1 MIAAILLVGALVL
14 VPGAGASLAL
24 APPGEITIESR
35 IGLAF
40 GLGYGV
46 VAGVASALALAGVF
60 SRPAFIVGVVAATV
74 VVWLLAL
81 RRAPAREQ
89 AAKLAEQAREMPF
102 VLGAGL
108 ALIVAVAV
116 TRLFY
121 PIENSLAIRSAWR
134 YWADGLEVAS
144 AGHIPTTAAQW
155 GTEIP
160 ATVSKLVLNNF
171 EGGVSSFLGPEPLP
185 AMRGILTIAAI
196 GLAAVLLGLARE
208 LGLTVAAPL
217 VPALVILVPDR
228 LPLSH
233 EITGD
238 LKLYTGEGVG
248 RLAAFSAVLIGIYAL
263 RGRERWAPAIVA
275 GALLALAGLTHLV
288 PTLIA
293 GALLALFAIAFVLV
307 DRSCL
312 KTALVRGGVA
322 ALAFAVCY
330 AGMTVLSGGDLGLQ
344 RATSHASFSGLP
356 PKVDPTLSFSHGKY
370 VDLEP
375 KHGHFFIPPREI
387 VGRYAEDTIDRPTYG
402 KVGLGFLAVL
412 FVASVVAA
420 WFERRLFIVLTVAWG
435 LAGTILTVAL
445 LFSYRYDTLIPANFG
460 VRRLYDYAVIPPAL
474 VIPALIEAAAAP
486 FARRRRF
493 VIPAVAVAAGVLA
506 VTAAALRTPGDQ
518 SIQRAE
524 AGKKVFASVT
534 RYVPCDARMLANT
547 RTAGSWEAWTGR
559 GAITEGM
566 SPFLRPEVMAGI
578 LPILVGANDFFKDP
592 QAHQDYLADQRVQ
605 YLVVVSPGIW
615 FGWGGTGRNPQP
627 DDAAKIA
634 ALPGVT
640 QLHRDERVAIFAVG
654 RQPAVPAGGLP
665 SRCPV

>member
-1 MIAAILLVGALVL
+1 MMAAVLLVGGLVV

-24 APPGEITIESR
+24 APPGAITVEGR
-35 IGLAF
+35 IGLVF

-46 VAGVASALALAGVF
+46 VAGVATALALAHVF
-60 SRPAFIVGVVAATV
+60 SRPAFIVGVILATIG
-74 VVWLLAL
+74 VWLLAL
-81 RRAPAREQ
+81 RRAPAREH
-89 AAKLAEQAREMPF
+89 AAKLAEQARETPF

-108 ALIVAVAV
+108 ALLLAVAV
-116 TRLFY
+116 SRLFY
-121 PIENSLAIRSAWR
+121 PSENSLAIRSAWR
-134 YWADGLEVAS
+134 YWSDGLEAAS

-155 GTEIP
+155 GTRSRDDQQ
-160 ATVSKLVLNNF
+160 ARAQQLRGRRL
-171 EGGVSSFLGPEPLP
+171 LLP
-185 AMRGILTIAAI
+185 RAAAAPRHARDPDDHRDRRRRGAPRPCPR
-196 GLAAVLLGLARE
+196 ARADV
-208 LGLTVAAPL
+208 TAPL
-217 VPALVILVPDR
+217 VPVLVILVPDR

-460 VRRLYDYAVIPPAL
+460 R
-474 VIPALIEAAAAP
+474 AAAVRLRRHP
-486 FARRRRF
+486 ARAR
-493 VIPAVAVAAGVLA
+493 
-506 VTAAALRTPGDQ
+506 D
-518 SIQRAE
+518 SRAHR
-524 AGKKVFASVT
+524 G
-534 RYVPCDARMLANT
+534 C
-547 RTAGSWEAWTGR
+547 R
-559 GAITEGM
+559 GAIR
-566 SPFLRPEVMAGI
+566 SP
-578 LPILVGANDFFKDP
+578 
-592 QAHQDYLADQRVQ
+592 
-605 YLVVVSPGIW
+605 
-615 FGWGGTGRNPQP
+615 
-627 DDAAKIA
+627 
-634 ALPGVT
+634 
-640 QLHRDERVAIFAVG
+640 
-654 RQPAVPAGGLP
+654 
-665 SRCPV
+665 